1 MRGQGFS
8 PAMLSVPRPMWY
20 YRRISLC
27 FYHRARNAL
36 KYSLAVAYALWA
48 ISGFGAL
55 GLHRFYLG
63 KSGSGFVWLF
73 TGGLAGIGG
82 IYDLFTMP
90 RQVRESN
97 LRHDAEAALALGTA
111 AMNDRYGQA
120 AGLSYR
126 RAESPEKTILRVAR
140 QNGGL
145 VTPGEVRHRK
155 RYFGRRGSQGTGQ
168 ARQERHGG
176 NPRSF
181 LWRHRLLFRRI
192 RRRQIGFRH
201 SLEF

>member
-1 MRGQGFS
+1 M
-8 PAMLSVPRPMWY
+8 
-20 YRRISLC
+20 
-27 FYHRARNAL
+27 

-55 GLHRFYLG
+55 GMHRFYLG

-97 LRHDAEAALALGTA
+97 LRYDAEAALALGTA

-120 AGLSYR
+120 SGLSYR
-126 RAESPEKTILRVAR
+126 KADSPEKTILRVAR

-145 VTPGEVRHRK
+145 VTPGEVAIESDISVDEARRELDK
-155 RYFGRRGSQGTGQ
+155 LAKNGMAEIRVRSSGVIVYYF
-168 ARQERHGG
+168 A
-176 NPRSF
+176 
-181 LWRHRLLFRRI
+181 
-192 RRRQIGFRH
+192 
-201 SLEF
+201 EFAGDKSDFVNL